1 MRTTPLQQ
9 VKKLYGSKE
18 KLAATVAEYF
28 SPAEGE
34 SAEDFLSRLKR
45 IANAKLLRLAKVG
58 AAIKEL
64 GGRDA
69 VISEITKLAALT
81 KDKDFAKKLAS
92 YADPRLLDMHRSL
105 SRKAKAKAK
114 TKTKTAS

>member
-1 MRTTPLQQ
+1 MRTPPLQQ

-18 KLAATVAEYF
+18 KLAATVAEFF

-34 SAEDFLSRLKR
+34 SAEDFLSRLNR

-58 AAIKEL
+58 AALKEL

-69 VISEITKLAALT
+69 VITAITELAGLT
-81 KDKDFAKKLAS
+81 KDKDFASKLSS

-105 SRKAKAKAK
+105 SRKSKAPKAKA
-114 TKTKTAS
+114 AS